1 MPLSP
6 SELQRSRR
14 ELRRTLLA
22 RRNAVPTLVAHH
34 AAESAGRHLA
44 ASAPFRAAERVA
56 GYVALAGE
64 LDPAPLLHAAPGAG
78 KTVYLPRVLDAQ
90 HMEFVRWQ
98 AGDPL
103 QPGRFGIPEPAPD
116 PTQIL
121 APEALDL
128 VLMPLLGFDAHG
140 NRLGF
145 GGGFYDRAFAFKH
158 DGGACPLLC
167 GYAYAWQETA
177 LLTAADWDVRLDA
190 VVTERGMTVF
200 DPNQGSI

>member
-1 MPLSP
+1 MPSFP
-6 SELQRSRR
+6 SDLQKSRY
-14 ELRRTLLA
+14 ELRRRMLA
-22 RRNAVPTLVAHH
+22 RRNAVPTSVARH

-44 ASAPFRAAERVA
+44 ASAPFRTAERMA
-56 GYVALAGE
+56 GYVALEGE

-90 HMEFVRWQ
+90 HMEFIRWQ

-116 PTQIL
+116 PTRIL

-128 VLMPLLGFDAHG
+128 VLVPLLGFDAHG

-158 DGGACPLLC
+158 EGYACPLLC

-200 DPNQGSI
+200 DPNRGSP